1 MNQRAAGS
9 KARVPSAYGRRI
21 IVTGSNTGIGFQTA
35 QAFAA
40 AGGDVVLAVRSV
52 ERGEA
57 AAERIRTEV
66 PGAAIR
72 VSQVDL
78 ADLASVSEFVDR
90 ERQIGP
96 LDVLVA
102 NAGVMLVPQR
112 EFTADGFERHMGT
125 NHLGHAA
132 LILGLLPT
140 LSAAPAA
147 RVVIVGS
154 IAHWFTRGLDTDLN
168 TQGRYTPM
176 GAYADSKLAGSLFAQ
191 ELGRRLYAGSG
202 STVSVAV
209 AHPGWCA
216 TEPTARDDSPGLGV
230 RISRWT
236 TQVLGSTP
244 PEGAA
249 PIIAAASD
257 PGLRSGAY
265 LGPRWALRGGP
276 HQARFSPAAGN
287 RDSAKWLFDR
297 TLQLT
302 GASFD
307 RSGPASPDRPRPD
320 M

>member
-1 MNQRAAGS
+1 MNRRAAGAH
-9 KARVPSAYGRRI
+9 ARVPSASGRRV
-21 IVTGSNTGIGFQTA
+21 IVTGSNTGLGFQTA

-40 AGGDVVLAVRSV
+40 AGGEVVLAVRSLV
-52 ERGEA
+52 RGQA
-57 AAERIRTEV
+57 AADRIRTQV
-66 PGAAIR
+66 PGASIR

-78 ADLASVSEFVDR
+78 ADLGSVSEFVAR
-90 ERQIGP
+90 ERQTGP

-154 IAHWFTRGLDTDLN
+154 IAHWFTRGLDPDLN
-168 TQGRYTPM
+168 TTGPYTPM

-191 ELGRRLYAGSG
+191 ELGRRLDAGSG
-202 STVSVAV
+202 STVSVVA

-216 TEPTARDDSPGLGV
+216 TEPTERDDHPGWGV
-230 RISRWT
+230 RALPVDHSGARVDAAGGRRADHRRRVRPRPA
-236 TQVLGSTP
+236 QRHLP
-244 PEGAA
+244 RPAMGAA
-249 PIIAAASD
+249 GPPA
-257 PGLRSGAY
+257 PGA
-265 LGPRWALRGGP
+265 
-276 HQARFSPAAGN
+276 FSPAAGN
-287 RDSAKWLFDR
+287 RESAKWLFDR

-302 GASFD
+302 GP
-307 RSGPASPDRPRPD
+307 PASSADGILACVRSRQ
-320 M
+320 

>member
-1 MNQRAAGS
+1 MNRRAAGAH
-9 KARVPSAYGRRI
+9 ARVPSASGRRV
-21 IVTGSNTGIGFQTA
+21 IVTGSNTGLGFQTA

-40 AGGDVVLAVRSV
+40 AGGEVVLAVRSLV
-52 ERGEA
+52 RGQA
-57 AAERIRTEV
+57 AADRIRTQV
-66 PGAAIR
+66 PGASIR

-78 ADLASVSEFVDR
+78 ADLASVSEFVAR
-90 ERQIGP
+90 ERQTGP

-154 IAHWFTRGLDTDLN
+154 IAHWFTRGLDPDLN
-168 TQGRYTPM
+168 TTGPYTPM

-191 ELGRRLYAGSG
+191 ELGRRLDAGSG
-202 STVSVAV
+202 STVSVVA

-216 TEPTARDDSPGLGV
+216 TEPTERDDHPGWGV
-230 RISRWT
+230 RVSRWT

-257 PGLRSGAY
+257 PGLRSGTY
-265 LGPRWALRGGP
+265 LGPRWALRGRP

-302 GASFD
+302 GAPFD
-307 RSGPASPDRPRPD
+307 RWGSASSG
-320 M
+320 